1 MSTIDTLLQRFAD
14 NLQKYTELQQAILTD
29 LNNSLNNENKKNN

>member
-29 LNNSLNNENKKNN
+29 LNNSLNNENKTNN